1 MLIGVLQPAV
11 CHKIDRDPADW
22 ILVPFDTQLLY
33 FTHEALARI
42 EEAFT
47 IPEDFEGGVV
57 TSAGTDLLH
66 LSPL

>member
-1 MLIGVLQPAV
+1 M
-11 CHKIDRDPADW
+11 DPTV
-22 ILVPFDTQLLY
+22 VPFDTQLLY